1 MIRNYFKTAVRN
13 LLRNKGYSFIHI
25 IGLSLGLTAAILI
38 VLYVKDELSF
48 DRFHENAD
56 LLYRVDRKIVRDN
69 GNVDNSGYTGNFQGP
84 RFSESIPEIKGFVRF
99 QNGQTDIKIGD
110 NIFSEPVRLAD
121 ANFFSVF
128 SFPLVEGNG
137 NTALSQPR
145 SVVLSE
151 SMSRKLFGSVDAMG
165 KTIMFRKGDGFS
177 PYLVSA
183 VAKDCPANSS
193 IQFNIL
199 LPLEI
204 STQDQNENEAWFH
217 FFLTTFVLL
226 KPGSDIHRVNQ
237 KMDRVFLSDARESIK
252 MIKEKYGVKDLGLS
266 YFLQPMSKIHLSR
279 KVPSDGSLANSSN
292 PVYSYLLSAI
302 ALFILL
308 IACVNF
314 INLSVAHSLKRAKE
328 IGIRKVMGGS
338 RQQLLVQFLGE
349 SLLLC
354 LGAIVL
360 AFALMILILPIFNQ
374 LADKSLS
381 LSYLVDWKL
390 ILELVALFSLT
401 VFLAGFY
408 PALVLSGF
416 NPVQTL
422 YKRFSM
428 GGRSR
433 MQKSLVI
440 LQFTLSSFLIIATL
454 AISSQ
459 FSFLTTQKLGYEDE
473 NLLVVNRLESTRKDA
488 ALFRSELMKNTS
500 IVAVA
505 PKNNGFEGNTVKV
518 DGDVKVNVTVETVDA
533 SFLGLMNVPIV
544 EGRNF
549 SPEFPSDSSKSILV
563 NEAFVNEAGWRNPIG
578 MQVGTFEDK
587 KYTVVGVVK
596 DYHYRPMTEKI
607 GPQLFTMNPNN
618 NFGSFYIKIR
628 PGSETAAVNFIQ
640 STFRSL
646 FPLSAF
652 DYNFVKQDNQASYR
666 EEARWKKILF
676 LGSMLTIFISCIG
689 LYGLSV
695 FSAEKRRK
703 EVGIRKVLG
712 ASASRVAYVLSLDF
726 VKLVLISLVIA
737 IPLAW
742 MAIDRWLE
750 NYPYRIS
757 LGGWL
762 FAGAAMMVIGIA
774 LVTVSFQSVRAALSN
789 PVTSLRSE

>member
-473 NLLVVNRLESTRKDA
+473 NLLVVNRFESTRKDA

-533 SFLGLMNVPIV
+533 LFLDLMNVPII

-563 NEAFVNEAGWRNPIG
+563 NEAFVKEAGWRNPIG

>member
-473 NLLVVNRLESTRKDA
+473 NLLVVNRFESTRKDA

-533 SFLGLMNVPIV
+533 FFLDLMNVPII

>member
-473 NLLVVNRLESTRKDA
+473 NLLVVNRFESTRKDA

-563 NEAFVNEAGWRNPIG
+563 NEAFVNEAGWKNPIG

-757 LGGWL
+757 LCGWL

>member
-1 MIRNYFKTAVRN
+1 MITNYFKTAVRN

-533 SFLGLMNVPIV
+533 LFLDLMNVPII

-563 NEAFVNEAGWRNPIG
+563 NEAFVKEAGWRNPIG

>member
-473 NLLVVNRLESTRKDA
+473 NLLVVNRFESTRKDA

-533 SFLGLMNVPIV
+533 LFLDLMNVPII

>member
-533 SFLGLMNVPIV
+533 FFLDLMNVPII

>member
-1 MIRNYFKTAVRN
+1 MITNYFKTAVRN

-266 YFLQPMSKIHLSR
+266 YFLQPMSEIHLSR

-473 NLLVVNRLESTRKDA
+473 NLLVVNRFESTRKDA

-533 SFLGLMNVPIV
+533 LFLDLMNVPII

-563 NEAFVNEAGWRNPIG
+563 NEAFVKEAGWRNPIG

>member
-1 MIRNYFKTAVRN
+1 MIRNYLKTAIRN

-38 VLYVKDELSF
+38 ILYVKDELSF
-48 DRFHENAD
+48 DRFHLDAD
-56 LLYRVDRKIVRDN
+56 LIYRVDRKIKRDN
-69 GNVDNSGYTGNFQGP
+69 GNIDNSGYSGYFQGP

-110 NIFSEPVRLAD
+110 NIFSEQVRLTD

-128 SFPLVEGNG
+128 SFPLVEGDANA
-137 NTALSQPR
+137 ALGQPR

-151 SMSRKLFGSVDAMG
+151 SMSRKLFGSADAMG
-165 KTIMFRKGDGFS
+165 KTIMFRDGNGFS

-183 VAKDCPANSS
+183 VSKDCPANSS

-199 LPLEI
+199 LPIEV
-204 STQDQNENEAWFH
+204 SPQDQNRNENWFQ
-217 FFLTTFVLL
+217 FFLTTFVVL
-226 KPGSDIHRVNQ
+226 KPGADIHAVNQ

-252 MIKEKYGVKDLGLS
+252 MIKEKYGVKELGLS
-266 YFLQPMSKIHLSR
+266 YFLQPMSEIHLSR
-279 KVPSDGSLANSSN
+279 NVPSDGSLANSSN

-328 IGIRKVMGGS
+328 IGIRKVIGGS

-354 LGAIVL
+354 LGAILL
-360 AFALMILILPIFNQ
+360 AFTLMSLILPIFNQ

-381 LSYLVDWKL
+381 LSYLFDWRL

-408 PALVLSGF
+408 PALVLSGY

-422 YKRFSM
+422 YRRFSM

-433 MQKSLVI
+433 IQKSLVVF
-440 LQFTLSSFLIIATL
+440 QFTLSSFLIIATL

-459 FSFLTTQKLGYEDE
+459 FSFLTTQKLGYDDED
-473 NLLVVNRLESTRKDA
+473 LVVVNRFESTGKDA
-488 ALFRSELMKNTS
+488 QLFKSELMKNAS

-505 PKNNGFEGNTVKV
+505 PKNNGFQGNTVKV

-549 SPEFPSDSSKSILV
+549 SPEFPSDSSKSVLV
-563 NEAFVNEAGWRNPIG
+563 NETFVKEAGWKNPIG

-596 DYHYRPMTEKI
+596 DYHYKHMTEKI

-618 NFGSFYIKIR
+618 NYGSFYIKIR

-640 STFRSL
+640 GTFRSL

-666 EEARWKKILF
+666 EEAKWKKILF
-676 LGSMLTIFISCIG
+676 LGSMLTIFVSCIG

-726 VKLVLISLVIA
+726 
-737 IPLAW
+737 PLAW
-742 MAIDRWLE
+742 MTIDKWLE

-762 FAGAAMMVIGIA
+762 FFGAAMMVIGIA
-774 LVTVSFQSVRAALSN
+774 LLTVSFQSVRAALAN

>member
-266 YFLQPMSKIHLSR
+266 YFLQPMSEIHLSR

-533 SFLGLMNVPIV
+533 FFLDLMNVPII

-563 NEAFVNEAGWRNPIG
+563 NEAFVKEAGWRNPIG

>member
-1 MIRNYFKTAVRN
+1 
-13 LLRNKGYSFIHI
+13 
-25 IGLSLGLTAAILI
+25 
-38 VLYVKDELSF
+38 
-48 DRFHENAD
+48 
-56 LLYRVDRKIVRDN
+56 
-69 GNVDNSGYTGNFQGP
+69 
-84 RFSESIPEIKGFVRF
+84 
-99 QNGQTDIKIGD
+99 
-110 NIFSEPVRLAD
+110 
-121 ANFFSVF
+121 
-128 SFPLVEGNG
+128 
-137 NTALSQPR
+137 
-145 SVVLSE
+145 
-151 SMSRKLFGSVDAMG
+151 
-165 KTIMFRKGDGFS
+165 
-177 PYLVSA
+177 
-183 VAKDCPANSS
+183 
-193 IQFNIL
+193 
-199 LPLEI
+199 
-204 STQDQNENEAWFH
+204 
-217 FFLTTFVLL
+217 
-226 KPGSDIHRVNQ
+226 
-237 KMDRVFLSDARESIK
+237 
-252 MIKEKYGVKDLGLS
+252 
-266 YFLQPMSKIHLSR
+266 
-279 KVPSDGSLANSSN
+279 
-292 PVYSYLLSAI
+292 
-302 ALFILL
+302 
-308 IACVNF
+308 
-314 INLSVAHSLKRAKE
+314 
-328 IGIRKVMGGS
+328 VMGGS

-533 SFLGLMNVPIV
+533 FFLDLMNVPII

-563 NEAFVNEAGWRNPIG
+563 NEAFVKEAGWRNPIG

>member
-266 YFLQPMSKIHLSR
+266 YFLQPMSEIHLSR

-533 SFLGLMNVPIV
+533 LFLDLMNVPII

-563 NEAFVNEAGWRNPIG
+563 NEAFVKEAGWRNPIG

>member
-360 AFALMILILPIFNQ
+360 AYALMILILPIFNQ

-533 SFLGLMNVPIV
+533 FFLDLMNVPII